1 MADHSLSYAEG
12 VLRIWENSLSE
23 DEQVQS
29 IGKKFQISSRNR
41 YHGLPKLNLNNYFL
55 NQCDSREK
63 SILRV

>member
-1 MADHSLSYAEG
+1 MADLFSYAEG
-12 VLRIWENSLSE
+12 VLRIWENSLNE

-29 IGKKFQISSRNR
+29 IGKKFQISSLHR

>member
-1 MADHSLSYAEG
+1 MADLFSYAEG
-12 VLRIWENSLSE
+12 VLRIWENSLNE

-29 IGKKFQISSRNR
+29 IGKKFQISSLNR

>member
-12 VLRIWENSLSE
+12 VLRIWENSLNE
-23 DEQVQS
+23 DEQVPS
-29 IGKKFQISSRNR
+29 IGKKFQISSLNT
-41 YHGLPKLNLNNYFL
+41 YHGLPKHNLNNYFL